1 VQFDVDTKKLYDLY
15 VQLMTQPPRN
25 VK

>member
-15 VQLMTQPPRN
+15 VKLMTQAPRPA
-25 VK
+25 K

>member
-15 VQLMTQPPRN
+15 IKLMTQPPQT
-25 VK
+25 KP

>member
-15 VQLMTQPPRN
+15 VKLMTQPPRN
-25 VK
+25 AK